1 MLKVAPIFFVLTA
14 LQLLSCKQ
22 EAPKPSYIKID
33 SISLSSKYNSQ
44 GSASA
49 KISDAWIYIN
59 DQLIGAYE
67 LPCEVPVS
75 ASGSTKISIVPGIKN
90 TGQSGDR
97 QKYIFYN
104 RFDSTI
110 IFNGGSNTLLP
121 HVSYIDSA
129 SFLWVYDFEGNNLPL
144 LRDTDSDTTLQWLKN
159 NENAFEGNAFGEVTV
174 DSAHP
179 KAIINSN
186 LNLNI
191 PAATKATY
199 LELNYACSANTEVG
213 VITYASNIKSTTSI
227 VTLKSTD
234 LKWNKIYIDFS
245 NALGNYA
252 AQGIFEIYFQIDHLS
267 NKESKLR
274 LDNIKI
280 ISQK

>member
-1 MLKVAPIFFVLTA
+1 M
-14 LQLLSCKQ
+14 
-22 EAPKPSYIKID
+22 
-33 SISLSSKYNSQ
+33 SSKHNSQ

-75 ASGSTKISIVPGIKN
+75 ASGQTKISIVPGIKN

-104 RFDSTI
+104 RFDSTLI
-110 IFNGGSNTLLP
+110 LNGGNNTLLP

-129 SFLWVYDFEGNNLPL
+129 SFLWVYDFEDNNLPL
-144 LRDTDSDTTLQWLKN
+144 VSDKDSDTTLQWLKN
-159 NENAFEGNAFGEVTV
+159 NGNAFEGNTFGETTV
-174 DSAHP
+174 DSLHP
-179 KAIINSN
+179 TAIINSN

-199 LELNYACSANTEVG
+199 LELNYACSAAIAIG
-213 VITYASNIKSTTSI
+213 IKTYVSNIQRTIPI
-227 VTLKSTD
+227 VTLKPTD
-234 LKWNKIYIDFS
+234 LKWNKIYIDLS
-245 NALGNYA
+245 NALSNHP

-267 NKESKLR
+267 DKESKLR
-274 LDNIKI
+274 LDNTKI